1 MQLISLQSCLQ
12 VFSDVHG
19 YKELQ
24 LKTAVFGSYY
34 LFVLFFCSVL
44 FFFFPE
50 VNQECFMFEFLP
62 FFSLKILTRVKKGA

>member
-24 LKTAVFGSYY
+24 LKTAVFGSY

-44 FFFFPE
+44 FFFF
-50 VNQECFMFEFLP
+50 
-62 FFSLKILTRVKKGA
+62 LK